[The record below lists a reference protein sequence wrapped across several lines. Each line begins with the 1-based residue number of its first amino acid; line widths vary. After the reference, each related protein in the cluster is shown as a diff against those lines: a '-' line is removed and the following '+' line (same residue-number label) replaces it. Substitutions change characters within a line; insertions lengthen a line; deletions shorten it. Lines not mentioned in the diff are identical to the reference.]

1 MTDATVSIIVAVL
14 SCIGTAGGAIT
25 GIIVSNRLSNYRIE
39 QLEKKV
45 EQVDKS
51 IHDYAT
57 NVNEIRERII
67 IVEQSAKSAH
77 HRLDD
82 ITNQLQI
89 KERRK

>member
-1 MTDATVSIIVAVL
+1 MTDATVSIIVAIL
-14 SCIGTAGGAIT
+14 SLIGTAGGAIT

-45 EQVDKS
+45 EGIDKN
-51 IHDYAT
+51 ITNYAN
-57 NVNEIRERII
+57 NVSEIRERVI
-67 IVEQSAKSAH
+67 IVEQSAKQAH

-82 ITNQLQI
+82 IASQLQI